1 MIRDYEL
8 ACNPLDISFDALK
21 KANHHFSRELIKLV
35 KKYGKNNYPIEK
47 ELAIFA
53 HLPNDQLVAVIRWHG
68 LSKKYP
74 QYFLWDGLTKEG
86 QKKLLTPLV
95 GGVRSY

>member
-1 MIRDYEL
+1 MVCDYEL

-21 KANHHFSRELIKLV
+21 KANQYFSKELIKLV
-35 KKYGKNNYPIEK
+35 KKYGKDNYPVEM

-53 HLPNDQLVAVIRWHG
+53 HLPSEQLVAAIRWNG
-68 LSKKYP
+68 LSKRYP

-86 QKKLLTPLV
+86 RKKLLTPQ
-95 GGVRSY
+95 